1 MVASREIIATEWK
14 HQKTRAVE
22 VIMPRRRESE
32 LFWTGC
38 PGRCFHPRKKP
49 APAQE
54 GGCRLLKFSVDEWTS
69 SWCSTHR
76 ATADRLD
83 GHPVAGT

>member
-22 VIMPRRRESE
+22 VIMPRRRENE

-38 PGRCFHPRKKP
+38 PGHFSPPRKKP
-49 APAQE
+49 APASK
-54 GGCRLLKFSVDEWTS
+54 GGCRLLTFSD
-69 SWCSTHR
+69 
-76 ATADRLD
+76 
-83 GHPVAGT
+83 